1 MRGYYRT
8 NRCLLEAGVSN
19 TPWASEMDGI
29 CIRGGFSELMRV
41 LCAIPFVTAAVLHMI
56 ETGHSNLRRNVNWFN
71 PEERARVLV
80 SQ

>member
-1 MRGYYRT
+1 MRGHYRT

-19 TPWASEMDGI
+19 TPGHQKI

-41 LCAIPFVTAAVLHMI
+41 LCSIPFVTAAVLHMI